1 MGVPGNQSE
10 ITGFLTYFS
19 FLLNLCFIFFYWK
32 LKKMVFFSFSKGSQS
47 AWPYHPMI
55 GLCFQVITQRI
66 SSGAHAQSST
76 GLISGVVTAGSVF
89 SPLVVHNPQALSNS
103 FFFFEAESLFSFSII
118 QTADF
123 NLIYKFVALI
133 EVIYG
138 EK

>member
-1 MGVPGNQSE
+1 
-10 ITGFLTYFS
+10 
-19 FLLNLCFIFFYWK
+19 
-32 LKKMVFFSFSKGSQS
+32 
-47 AWPYHPMI
+47 MI

-76 GLISGVVTAGSVF
+76 GLISGVVSAESVF

-133 EVIYG
+133 EVISG